1 VIDSTGATVPVAV
14 SWSGSDMAPI
24 GWPGSGFDGNLLSGA
39 ILDLS
44 GGPVDLTFS
53 NIPYAEYN
61 VIAYVDYENPL
72 QNTDLTILDGSGS
85 TVLAGGV
92 NVADGINGDSRSFA
106 FPGDY
111 DDASLDGSGNFVI
124 FEGLTNP
131 NITVRSQNAGSVSYL
146 SGVQIVQV
154 PEPSLFAAV
163 FGVAALGGL
172 ALRRRR
178 S

>member
-1 VIDSTGATVPVAV
+1 MIDSTGATVPVAV